1 MTHSPT
7 NPAVDHTNFTQ
18 ASLDQLRQLEVPAQY
33 NFINNAPH
41 TDSNSPRLDVD
52 SPIDGQVFTTICD
65 ANAQDVDI
73 AVTAARAAFNKG
85 NWSQASPAYRKKVLF
100 KWADLIEQ
108 HALEIAVLGVRDN
121 GTDINT
127 ALKGEPLGA
136 ANTLRYYAE
145 ATDKLYGEIAPTADS
160 VLGMI
165 HREPVGV
172 VGLIIPWNFP
182 LMIGAWKL
190 GPALAAGNCVVL
202 KPAESAS
209 LTLLKIAE
217 LAAEAGMPEGVLNV
231 VTGAGPVCG
240 AAIGLHPDIDVL
252 AFTGSGGV
260 GRRLLE
266 YSAQSNL
273 KRVYLELGGKSPNII
288 FADASNLDRVA
299 KETAASIF
307 RNSGQVCVAAS
318 RVIVQNTIKQQ
329 LIEKVLHY
337 TAQYKVG
344 DPLSLGNNVGAIAN
358 NAQLKVIEEKVSQ
371 AITEGA
377 TLLTGGEVI
386 LTQSGGYYHAPT
398 VFSDVTP
405 QMQIATQEVFGPVLA
420 IMGFDTMEQAIEIA
434 NSTDYGLSSVVWT
447 SNLATA
453 HTMVKA
459 IKSGVVQV
467 NCFSGADLTVP
478 LGGVKQSGNG
488 SDKSLHAFD
497 KYIDVK
503 TAWISLDPN

>member
-1 MTHSPT
+1 MPHSHT
-7 NPAVDHTNFTQ
+7 VDHTNFTQ
-18 ASLDQLRQLEVPAQY
+18 ADLDQLRQRTIAPQY
-33 NFINNAPH
+33 NFINNQAQ
-41 TDSNSPRLDVD
+41 TDSQSPRMDVD
-52 SPIDGQVFTTICD
+52 SPIDSTVFTTICD
-65 ANAQDVDI
+65 ASTDDVDF
-73 AVTAARAAFNKG
+73 AVRAARNAFNKG
-85 NWSQASPAYRKKVLF
+85 VWSNTAPAYRKKIML

-108 HALEIAVLGVRDN
+108 NALEIAVLGVRDN

-136 ANTLRYYAE
+136 ANTIRYYAE
-145 ATDKLYGEIAPTADS
+145 ATDKLYGEIAPTADN
-160 VLGMI
+160 VLAMI

-202 KPAESAS
+202 KPAETAS
-209 LTLLKIAE
+209 LTLLKIVQ
-217 LAAEAGMPEGVLNV
+217 LAAQAGMPEGVFNV
-231 VTGAGPVCG
+231 VTGAGPICG

-266 YSAQSNL
+266 YSAKSNL

-318 RVIVQNTIKQQ
+318 RVIVQNSIKAE

-337 TAQYKVG
+337 TSKYKVG
-344 DPLSLGNNVGAIAN
+344 DPLSLQNNVGAIAN
-358 NAQLKVIEEKVSQ
+358 RAQLAVVKQKIAQAKV
-371 AITEGA
+371 EGA
-377 TLLTGGEVI
+377 KLLTGGDVLLSE
-386 LTQSGGYYHAPT
+386 SGGYYHAPT
-398 VFSDVTP
+398 IFDDVTAD
-405 QMQIATQEVFGPVLA
+405 MKIATEEVFGPVLA
-420 IMGFDTMEQAIEIA
+420 ILGFDTIEEAIEIA

-447 SNLATA
+447 SNLSTA
-453 HTMVKA
+453 HRMVKS
-459 IKSGVVQV
+459 IKAGVVQV

-503 TAWISLDPN
+503 TAWISLDPD